1 MLQPTMMHELDVVVH
16 NSYKNKVIKALHQ
29 KGITQIEFLS
39 DNEISEI
46 NKKFELDLKRGVP
59 FEREVDVSKNLLE
72 IYRIIGILSRFET
85 KKATFLEE
93 MLGVEKIE
101 KKKTERLN
109 FGEVIK
115 RAEDVSKIKDGENGV
130 IALANKIEKK
140 SAELSELKKE
150 IEEISVLSN
159 VLGNFDLSTLGK
171 GLYYTMLISVFEGD
185 EVFNNLE
192 SMYANGEISY
202 VRRYEIKR
210 TKKKVTYAA
219 TIVIP
224 NENANSFI
232 QKISGNARILKEP
245 KECTVMKSIKIL
257 SEKTGAIE
265 KEINDLN
272 AALKKF
278 FDENY
283 KELLI
288 CEELLEIEKD
298 RYEIFVNGCS
308 TEKTTY
314 FKTYVPAQLSGKIK
328 ELIEEKSEEVC
339 VVKTNKDI
347 KNAPTMMQN
356 PGVIKKFE
364 FLTSIYGLP
373 KYNHIDPSF
382 VVVPAAAFMI
392 GLMIADA
399 CYGLILLGIALML
412 RKKYGIY
419 SDGLK
424 NFMSFVAICA
434 VIAIGVGIIN
444 GEYFGNLGHIIVD
457 AYYPAMLTHTIH
469 DGKDISYLPLQL
481 FHPAGIDL
489 NFYLQ
494 IAIGFGVIHIWSGT
508 VLGLYD
514 AMRRKERKEALYKYV
529 SWCLFGLGMIIIFF
543 GSFGTVFGFPFLPF
557 TDAIFTY
564 VALFSMGI
572 GFVIALKHDPILS
585 LIEAIDYFAF
595 ILSYARIMA
604 LVVAAGAV
612 AAAFN
617 QLAGMTWG
625 FAFGIFAILIFAA
638 GQTLHFLIGVL
649 SAFVQALRLLYVEH
663 FSRYYEGGGYEF
675 KPFEEKRKYT
685 YVEEQ

>member
-1 MLQPTMMHELDVVVH
+1 MLRPAMMHELEVVVH
-16 NSYKNKVIKALHQ
+16 NDYKNKVIKALHQ

-59 FEREVDVSKNLLE
+59 LERELDASKNLLE
-72 IYRIIGILSRFET
+72 IYRITGILSRFET
-85 KKATFLEE
+85 KNVTFLEE

-101 KKKTERLN
+101 KKKIGWLN
-109 FGEVIK
+109 FEEVIK

-130 IALANKIEKK
+130 ISLANKIEKK

-171 GLYYTMLISVFEGD
+171 GLYYTILISVFEND

-192 SMYANGEISY
+192 LMYANGEISY
-202 VRRYEIKR
+202 VRIYEIER
-210 TKKKVTYAA
+210 TKKKLTYAA

-232 QKISGNARILKEP
+232 QKISGNARILKES
-245 KECTVMKSIKIL
+245 KECTVTESIKIL
-257 SEKTGAIE
+257 SEKIGAIE

-272 AALKKF
+272 AAQKNF

-288 CEELLEIEKD
+288 CRELLEIEKE
-298 RYEIFVNGCS
+298 RYSIFVNGCS

-314 FKTYVPAQLSGKIK
+314 FKAYVPAQLSYKIK
-328 ELIEEKSEEVC
+328 ELIEEKSEGVS
-339 VVKTNKDI
+339 VVKMNKDL

-356 PGVIKKFE
+356 PKVIKKFE

-373 KYNHIDPSF
+373 KYNHIDPSI
-382 VVVPAAAFMI
+382 VVAPVAALLI

-399 CYGLILLGIALML
+399 CYGVILFGIAMMFH
-412 RKKYGIY
+412 KKYSFY
-419 SDGLK
+419 SEELK
-424 NFMSFVAICA
+424 NFMYFVAICA
-434 VIAIGVGIIN
+434 VVAMGVGIIN
-444 GEYFGNLGHIIVD
+444 GEYFGNLGHILWVTFIDSHVEN
-457 AYYPAMLTHTIH
+457 
-469 DGKDISYLPLQL
+469 LPLQF
-481 FHPAGIDL
+481 FHPAGHDL
-489 NFYLQ
+489 KLYLQ

-508 VLGLYD
+508 MLGLYD
-514 AMRRKERKEALYKYV
+514 AIRRKERKEALYKYV
-529 SWCLFGLGMIIIFF
+529 SWCLFGLGMIIIFYGAF
-543 GSFGTVFGFPFLPF
+543 GKIFGFPFVPF
-557 TDAIFTY
+557 NNEISTY
-564 VALFSMGI
+564 TALALMII
-572 GFVIALKHDPILS
+572 GFLIALKHDPILS
-585 LIEAIDYFAF
+585 VIEAIDYFAF

-612 AAAFN
+612 AIAFN
-617 QLAGMTWG
+617 QLAGMAWG
-625 FAFGIFAILIFAA
+625 FAFGIFAILIFIV
-638 GQTLHFLIGVL
+638 GQTLHFFLGVL

>member
-1 MLQPTMMHELDVVVH
+1 MLQPAMMHELEVVVH

-59 FEREVDVSKNLLE
+59 LEREADVSKNLLE

-171 GLYYTMLISVFEGD
+171 GLYYTILISVFEGD

-202 VRRYEIKR
+202 VRRYEIER

-219 TIVIP
+219 TIVVP

-245 KECTVMKSIKIL
+245 KECTVIEGIKIL
-257 SEKTGAIE
+257 SEKTGEIE

-272 AALKKF
+272 AVLKKF

-283 KELLI
+283 EELLI
-288 CEELLEIEKD
+288 CRELLEIEKE

-314 FKTYVPAQLSGKIK
+314 FKAYVPAQLSGKIK
-328 ELIEEKSEEVC
+328 DLIEEKSEGVC
-339 VVKTNKDI
+339 VVKMNKDL

-412 RKKYGIY
+412 RKKYGAY

-444 GEYFGNLGHIIVD
+444 GEYFGNLLHNIIL
-457 AYYPAMLTHTIH
+457 P
-469 DGKDISYLPLQL
+469 GEEEKNLPLQL
-481 FHPAGIDL
+481 FHPAGLDL
-489 NFYLQ
+489 KFYLQ

-514 AMRRKERKEALYKYV
+514 AMRRKERKEALYKYI

-543 GSFGTVFGFPFLPF
+543 GSFGKVFGFPFLPF
-557 TDAIFTY
+557 TDTIFTDA
-564 VALFSMGI
+564 ALFLIGI